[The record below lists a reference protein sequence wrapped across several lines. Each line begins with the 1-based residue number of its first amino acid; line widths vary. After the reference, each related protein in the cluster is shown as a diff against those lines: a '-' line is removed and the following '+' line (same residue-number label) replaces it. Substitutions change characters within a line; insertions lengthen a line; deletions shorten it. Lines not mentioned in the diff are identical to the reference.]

1 MSTSDVTAKDAGRGK
16 SARLTAAQK
25 TEAINLAAEVD

>member
-1 MSTSDVTAKDAGRGK
+1 MSTGDVTAKDAGRGNQ
-16 SARLTAAQK
+16 RVFTAAQK